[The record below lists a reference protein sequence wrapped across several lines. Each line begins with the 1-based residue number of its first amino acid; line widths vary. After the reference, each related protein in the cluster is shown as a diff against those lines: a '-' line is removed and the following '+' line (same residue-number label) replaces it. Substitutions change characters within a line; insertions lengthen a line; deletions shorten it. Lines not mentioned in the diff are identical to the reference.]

1 MKCINKKRKKVL
13 FLKLAAV
20 IIILFVILGIVL
32 LSKDKNF
39 EDEHPYNKSIQAFG
53 TSAREDA
60 LVAPGLSRNLCVGED
75 FTQLEGIQNISEE
88 MAGFFS
94 LGEGTIPF
102 SNHLYEKIEPRKVT
116 QLMTAL
122 LAVERLNL
130 EDEAV
135 IEGDDRVYGK
145 EARSCGL
152 QEGYHVTVKQLLNAV
167 LVSSA
172 EDACQV
178 LARLTGGS
186 QEAFV
191 TLMNERATELGMTNT
206 HYANSTGYTSDEQY
220 TTVYDIYL
228 LLNEFL
234 KYPDLLNAMSLP
246 DYTINYTTPKDELK
260 QRWLDND
267 NPFTAGKVTIPKDV
281 TVLGGKTFTS
291 KSNNYAALLTQNKYG
306 EFYISI
312 VFHAETESALME
324 RMSEMLSQ
332 TNR

>member
-1 MKCINKKRKKVL
+1 MKCINKKRKKT
-13 FLKLAAV
+13 FLLMIAA
-20 IIILFVILGIVL
+20 IILCLLIILGVFL
-32 LSKDKNF
+32 FYNSRNF
-39 EDEHPYNKSIQAFG
+39 KGAYPYNKSIQAFG

-75 FTQLEGIQNISEE
+75 FTQLEGIQSVSEE

-102 SNHLYEKIEPRKVT
+102 SNHLYEKIEPGKVT

-122 LAVERLNL
+122 LAAEHLNL

-135 IEGDDRVYGK
+135 IEGEDRVYGK
-145 EARSCGL
+145 EVRSCGL

-172 EDACQV
+172 EDACQA

-191 TLMNERATELGMTNT
+191 TLMNEKATELGMTNT
-206 HYANSTGYTSDEQY
+206 HYANATGYTSDEQY

-246 DYTINYTTPKDELK
+246 DYTINYTTPKGELK
-260 QRWLDND
+260 QRWLDSD

>member
-1 MKCINKKRKKVL
+1 MKCINKKRKKAF

-20 IIILFVILGIVL
+20 ILFLLVVFGIVL
-32 LSKDKNF
+32 FCNLGNF
-39 EDEHPYNKSIQAFG
+39 KEEYPYNKSIQAFG
-53 TSAREDA
+53 TSAREDT
-60 LVAPGLSRNLCVGED
+60 LVAPGLSSNLCVGED
-75 FTQLEGIQNISEE
+75 FTQMEGVQSVSEE

-102 SNHLYEKIEPRKVT
+102 SNHLYEKIEPGKVT

-122 LAVERLNL
+122 LAVEHLDL
-130 EDEAV
+130 EEETV
-135 IEGDDRVYGK
+135 IEGEDRVYGK
-145 EARSCGL
+145 GVRSCGL
-152 QEGYHVTVKQLLNAV
+152 QEGYRVVVKQLLNAV

-178 LARLTGGS
+178 LARLTSGS
-186 QEAFV
+186 QKHFV
-191 TLMNERATELGMTNT
+191 TLMNEKAAELGMTNT
-206 HYANSTGYTSDEQY
+206 HYANVTGYSSDEQY

-234 KYPDLLNAMSLP
+234 KYSDLLNAMSLP
-246 DYTINYTTPKDELK
+246 DYTMSYITGKGELK
-260 QRWLDND
+260 QHWLDSD
-267 NPFTAGKVTIPKDV
+267 NPFTAGKVTVPKDV

-291 KSNNYAALLTQNKYG
+291 KSTNYTALLTQNKYG

-312 VFHAETESALME
+312 VFHTETESALME
-324 RMSEMLSQ
+324 RISEMLTQ